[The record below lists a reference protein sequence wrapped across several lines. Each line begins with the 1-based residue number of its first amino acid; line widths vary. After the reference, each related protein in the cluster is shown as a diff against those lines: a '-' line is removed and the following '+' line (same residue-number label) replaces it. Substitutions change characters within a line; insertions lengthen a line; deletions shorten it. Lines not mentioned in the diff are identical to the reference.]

1 MNLALRRIIL
11 LCLCFGLFSMSG
23 FAASSPLRS
32 NSQGIT
38 FNFYTT
44 ELSNLCYQ
52 LDAMAGLEMG
62 SGEVFRE
69 LWKNKIGWSTED
81 EKLLTQWRECRQQY
95 FESVKL
101 GRLPQEPRYQPNP
114 PVQPYVDLSKKIRIA
129 SLIATH
135 PDDYQSALAV
145 TVLPADAY
153 RLAAILQ
160 NFQLRFHPWWETE
173 GKRITEPFVQQ
184 FTDLMAQKNLT
195 EFSNQV
201 ARFYESQIAPGYAIN
216 IFLMARPKSKNQHT
230 SGEVFDN
237 FSTVEVLEGE
247 KPEQRI
253 DVVLHEVFH
262 HFFSLSPVEK
272 RIALVNAFA
281 THPDPDSLAVYHIL
295 DEVLATALGNG
306 LVFQKVST
314 SQYFEKFLAIDQS
327 FYNDPFIDKTA
338 KAIMPVIRKRV
349 ESGQSLFDGFVDQY
363 ISTARQALGDTM
375 SDPQLRLFVRTS
387 VFADAGFRPLAQEL
401 ARGIRAGYSSTYVG
415 NGLSPDALTAFETY
429 SGMSGLVVLKSSQV
443 KELESW
449 EKILGKSA
457 IKQALQAAKKHR
469 AFVLAVKRNPKSTLF
484 LVVGTEASSIGTVLK
499 SLIQNHI
506 AFEGVKFEIP
516 PVK

>member
-11 LCLCFGLFSMSG
+11 LFLCFGLFSISG
-23 FAASSPLRS
+23 FTASFPPQS
-32 NSQGIT
+32 NPQGIT
-38 FNFYTT
+38 FHFYTT

-69 LWKNKIGWSTED
+69 LWKNKIGWSAED
-81 EKLLTQWRECRQQY
+81 ERLLAQWRECRQRY

-101 GRLPQEPRYQPNP
+101 GQLPEEPLYQPNP

-129 SLIATH
+129 SLIATNV
-135 PDDYQSALAV
+135 DDYQSALAV

-153 RLAAILQ
+153 QLTAILRS
-160 NFQLRFHPWWETE
+160 FQLRFHPWWETE
-173 GKRITEPFVQQ
+173 GKRISEPFVKQ

-247 KPEQRI
+247 RPEQRI

-281 THPDPDSLAVYHIL
+281 RHPDPDSLAVYHIL

-314 SQYFEKFLAIDQS
+314 SQYFEKFIAIDQS

-338 KAIMPVIRKRV
+338 KAMMPAIRKRI
-349 ESGQSLFDGFVDQY
+349 ESGQSLFDGFVDEY
-363 ISTARQALGDTM
+363 VSTARQALGDRI
-375 SDPQLRLFVRTS
+375 SDPHLRLFVRTS
-387 VFADAGFRPLAQEL
+387 VLADAGFRPLAQEL

-429 SGMSGLVVLKSSQV
+429 PGMNGLVVLKSSQV

-449 EKILGKSA
+449 EKILGKPA
-457 IKQALQAAKKHR
+457 LKQALQAAKKYR
-469 AFVLAVKRNPKSTLF
+469 AFVLAVKRNPKSTIF
-484 LVVGTEASSIGTVLK
+484 LISGNDETSIGTVLK
-499 SLIQNHI
+499 SLIQNHTP
-506 AFEGVKFEIP
+506 FEGVKFEVAQ
-516 PVK
+516 VK